1 MQKETLRFET
11 AMMSEPGGRRE
22 NQDCCD
28 YLVQDAIGCWVLA
41 DGLGGHQGG
50 RVAAKIAV
58 SALLDAFR
66 VQPACSKQAV
76 ARYLDAANSAIVAA
90 QRCDPALSSMR
101 TTAVMLVCD
110 SRYALWS
117 HVGDSRL
124 YYLRDGLIQFQTRDH
139 TVPQALCD
147 AGKLAPD
154 AIRFH
159 AERNWLL
166 RSLGNAEDPEAEP
179 APSLIP
185 LKRGDAFLLCSDGL
199 WEYVTESEMEADLAK
214 SRNPAAWLRKLE
226 TRVGERAGGRGDN
239 YSAIAVLIQ

>member
-1 MQKETLRFET
+1 
-11 AMMSEPGGRRE
+11 MMSQPGGRRE

-28 YLVQDAIGCWVLA
+28 YLVQDGVGCWVLA
-41 DGLGGHQGG
+41 DGLGGHLGG

-58 SALLDAFR
+58 SAALDAFR
-66 VQPACSKQAV
+66 VDPECSQRAIKH
-76 ARYLDAANSAIVAA
+76 YMDSANSAITTA
-90 QRCDPALSSMR
+90 QVCDPALSSMR

-124 YYLRDGLIQFQTRDH
+124 YYFRDGTIQAQTRDH

-147 AGKLAPD
+147 AGKLSPD

-166 RSLGNAEDPEAEP
+166 RSLGHGDDAQAEP
-179 APSLIP
+179 AHSMVP
-185 LKRGDAFLLCSDGL
+185 LKSGDAFLLCSDGL
-199 WEYVTESEMEADLAK
+199 WEYVTESEMELDLAK
-214 SRNPAAWLRKLE
+214 TRTPARWLKKME
-226 TRVGERAGGRGDN
+226 ARVIEAAAGRGDN
-239 YSAIAVLIQ
+239 YTAIALLIQ